1 MHLGSTH
8 CLLPRAR
15 IIWVRLG
22 SRPCGTFHPH
32 WKHSHLCCIFSDY
45 ACTDAR
51 SFSLVHRHVCQRVT
65 LSSKIISLMQWVAI
79 SILLFLNIH
88 LCSLLPIMGIISF
101 LFKLRA
107 LLTFYWQV
115 HTSSPHIS
123 RVWGQ
128 CFRVTVA
135 CETPLH
141 QHGVES
147 GSISWSLQRSLGLCT
162 LVSSPIY
169 GKEEWQLCGVKE
181 TDANVVPSNVHT

>member
-1 MHLGSTH
+1 MSVLKHCFLSTFGLHWESSLDSSNSPKFKNKHGQIQTYSRQMHLGSTH

-32 WKHSHLCCIFSDY
+32 WKHSYLCCIFSDY
-45 ACTDAR
+45 ACTDAQ
-51 SFSLVHRHVCQRVT
+51 SFSLVHRHVCQPVT
-65 LSSKIISLMQWVAI
+65 LGSKTVSLMQWVAI

-115 HTSSPHIS
+115 HNLLSPYLQGLRTVLQGNSGFRDTITPT
-123 RVWGQ
+123 WG
-128 CFRVTVA
+128 RD
-135 CETPLH
+135 
-141 QHGVES
+141 
-147 GSISWSLQRSLGLCT
+147 R
-162 LVSSPIY
+162 
-169 GKEEWQLCGVKE
+169 
-181 TDANVVPSNVHT
+181 